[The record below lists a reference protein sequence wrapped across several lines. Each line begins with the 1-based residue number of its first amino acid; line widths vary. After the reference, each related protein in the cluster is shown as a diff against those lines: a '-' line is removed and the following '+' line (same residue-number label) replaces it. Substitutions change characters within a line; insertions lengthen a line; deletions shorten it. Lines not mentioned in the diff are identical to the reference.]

1 MFFFNIFLCRP
12 ALGLVLALGLTLRP
26 IETIPPGTTRTTEVG
41 SEATTGA
48 TGGPT
53 TTAEETEAITSAAI
67 TRTGGEAA
75 TATSPIGRVVAVEE
89 EGGEE
94 EEVEEE
100 AGMIAIRTITHT
112 APGEGAR
119 AHQRSA
125 QAPEAAL
132 ATRTAHL
139 LWNPDVPG
147 APATPHAPGPPHR
160 ATVVASPSVA
170 PPRMLS

>member
-1 MFFFNIFLCRP
+1 MIMLFILYFSNCNLIFFYIFLSCP

-53 TTAEETEAITSAAI
+53 TTEEETEAITSAAI
-67 TRTGGEAA
+67 TRTGEGAA

-89 EGGEE
+89 GEE
-94 EEVEEE
+94 EAEE
-100 AGMIAIRTITHT
+100 AGTIATRTTTHT

-139 LWNPDVPG
+139 L
-147 APATPHAPGPPHR
+147 
-160 ATVVASPSVA
+160 
-170 PPRMLS
+170 